1 MAYKQVIVVRV
12 DLGMGKGK
20 IAAQSAH
27 ASVEALEKAKIK
39 EPGWVETWRN
49 EGQEKVVLKIKDK
62 KELLALFMEMKNL
75 FPCALIKDA
84 GRTQIQAGEA
94 TCFACGPAPEIE
106 LDKFTAKLPMSNPA
120 EFCMINVN

>member
-1 MAYKQVIVVRV
+1 MAYKQVIVVRQ

-20 IAAQSAH
+20 TAAQSAH

-39 EPGWVETWRN
+39 EPGWVEKWKS
-49 EGQEKVVLKIKDK
+49 EGQEKVVLKVKGK

-84 GRTQIQAGEA
+84 GRTQIAPGEP

-106 LDKFTAKLPMSNPA
+106 IDKFTVKLKLL
-120 EFCMINVN
+120 